1 MYFTEEEKE
10 EIAKENI
17 KLVKYVINKE
27 HLVFRYDDVFDLGL
41 IGLMKGI
48 NTFDKTKGFKLSTY
62 LYKCIKNEIDKQ
74 LRTETCLKRNFE
86 TVSLNTIINEDET
99 ELREMLGDENDYQD
113 KLISDEIMI
122 KITRRLSEISKKNE
136 EIFYHYL
143 GINGYKKLSQV
154 EIARKYKLSHQRVQ
168 GIVKKTKSI
177 LRYELR
183 EYWRENGN

>member
-1 MYFTEEEKE
+1 
-10 EIAKENI
+10 
-17 KLVKYVINKE
+17 
-27 HLVFRYDDVFDLGL
+27 
-41 IGLMKGI
+41 
-48 NTFDKTKGFKLSTY
+48 
-62 LYKCIKNEIDKQ
+62 
-74 LRTETCLKRNFE
+74 
-86 TVSLNTIINEDET
+86 
-99 ELREMLGDENDYQD
+99 MLGYEYDYQD

-168 GIVKKTKSI
+168 GIIRKTKSI

-183 EYWRENGN
+183 EYWRENEN